1 MAGLGCGHGAVLID
15 GVSALSLHDRNHA
28 KARVIP
34 DHGTLAGFHT
44 VSITGQ
50 CIGSVCIQRQRQ
62 IQRQTAVHIHQAL
75 QFAQLELFI
84 LKDIQIG
91 FRTGNG
97 DRMGSCYVRILLVSR
112 DLSVRHGPDST
123 GNRVQNG
130 RIFRRVIGAV
140 RSLCITQLI
149 FGR

>member
-97 DRMGSCYVRILLVSR
+97 GLIRPGNRTAVSR
-112 DLSVRHGPDST
+112 LYRRFARCGSIGFKHASKNQRGDQNSKHHRCARTPEGRLS
-123 GNRVQNG
+123 
-130 RIFRRVIGAV
+130 
-140 RSLCITQLI
+140 
-149 FGR
+149 